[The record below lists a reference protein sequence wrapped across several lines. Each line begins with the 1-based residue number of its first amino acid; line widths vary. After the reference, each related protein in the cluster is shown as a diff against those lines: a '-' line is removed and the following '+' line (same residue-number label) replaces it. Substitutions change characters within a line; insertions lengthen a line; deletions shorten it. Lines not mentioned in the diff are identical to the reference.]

1 MEYKGGQNIEQ
12 HYRRQEHQR
21 HKQQQHRTRGDQ
33 PLRIVLL
40 ESHYFRSPRLPILRD
55 PRLLS
60 LFIPALATKISK
72 STEYVL
78 GILTNLFMVAV
89 RKELATTSLA
99 EEEYQDAV
107 QLIPYTALEEKEI
120 QESYPAGLQSP

>member
-1 MEYKGGQNIEQ
+1 M
-12 HYRRQEHQR
+12 
-21 HKQQQHRTRGDQ
+21 
-33 PLRIVLL
+33 
-40 ESHYFRSPRLPILRD
+40 PILRD

-99 EEEYQDAV
+99 EEEYQDAA